1 MHVLRRNGIISKND
15 KIFIDKTA
23 YNDPDTGLHMH
34 EFLEI
39 VYIANGTADHC
50 VNGKVY
56 KAREGDVYML
66 DYSDAHTFENRK
78 NDFCIITCA
87 FLPDMLDDSL
97 GESYDAQDVLNLML
111 FHPFFEEDE
120 NLRFGLN
127 LLHHGK
133 ELGVIFEEMDREFKN
148 KETGYQA
155 VLKGYLMVL
164 LSKLF
169 RNIVNKEPEK
179 ELSPQSEII
188 EKAISF
194 LQENYSKPFSLA
206 ELAKVVL
213 LSPSY
218 FSTMFKSQTGVSIT
232 DFTQKIR
239 VSQACNLLITTKH
252 SVDEIRTMVGY
263 NDSKFFYQVFKRYTG
278 LTPGAYKKKHL
289 TGS

>member
-1 MHVLRRNGIISKND
+1 MEILSKNVFIDKND
-15 KIFIDKTA
+15 KIYINKTA
-23 YNDPDTGLHMH
+23 YDHPENGLHTH

-39 VYIANGTADHC
+39 VYIACGTADHAI
-50 VNGKVY
+50 NGKTY
-56 KAREGDVYML
+56 KAREGDVYMM
-66 DYSDAHTFENRK
+66 DYADVHTFEHRSS
-78 NDFCIITCA
+78 DFCIITCA

-97 GESYDAQDVLNLML
+97 GESYDAQDLFKLML
-111 FHPFFEEDE
+111 FQPFFEEDE

-133 ELGVIFEEMDREFKN
+133 EFGIIFEEMDREFKN

-155 VLKGYLMVL
+155 VLKGYLTVL

-169 RNIVNKEPEK
+169 RNIINKEPGNEPT
-179 ELSPQSEII
+179 PQSSII

-239 VSQACNLLITTKH
+239 VSQACHLLLTTRH

-278 LTPGAYKKKHL
+278 LTPGAYKKKHM
-289 TGS
+289 GGN